1 VSKARPISKVRL
13 DLAEG
18 EGRKDV
24 DKFVNARGK
33 TLETQPI
40 SPYTLDDIRAL
51 VEYPSQPTYHIE
63 TDAVSEDHL
72 LDETTLEVDGD
83 PVATEDNKRKWALYQ
98 LQRDEAEQTLSD
110 LLLDIIIAEGVIL
123 EEGEPSE
130 EWIRR
135 RWKLFKGNVPG
146 VIVDGSA
153 VDITDYDK
161 LKEYYVLREL
171 VRAPTEIKDL
181 MDFILKKSEID
192 EEVLEQARATFQRKV
207 EQRRR
212 AYSES
217 DTSAIEE
224 DVEVVS

>member
-1 VSKARPISKVRL
+1 MSKVRL
-13 DLAEG
+13 ASKSRLSLAEG
-18 EGRKDV
+18 DGRKDT
-24 DKFVNARGK
+24 DKFVNARGR
-33 TLETQPI
+33 TLETQSI

-72 LDETTLEVDGD
+72 LDETTLEIEGD

-98 LQRDEAEQTLSD
+98 LQKDEAEQKLSD

-135 RWKLFKGNVPG
+135 RWKLFKGHMPG
-146 VIVDGSA
+146 VVVDGNT
-153 VDITDYDK
+153 VDITDSDK

-171 VRAPTEIKDL
+171 VRAPTEIKNL

-212 AYSES
+212 AYAEP
-217 DTSAIEE
+217 DTSETSE
-224 DVEVVS
+224 DGEVVS